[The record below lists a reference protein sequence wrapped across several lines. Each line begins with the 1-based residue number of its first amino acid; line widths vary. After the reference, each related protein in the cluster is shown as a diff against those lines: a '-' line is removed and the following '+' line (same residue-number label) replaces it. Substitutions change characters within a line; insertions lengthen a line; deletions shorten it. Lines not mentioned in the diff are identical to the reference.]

1 MRCYLVLVACLGLAQ
16 VGWGQSLVDNFNGT
30 TINTSVWN
38 TFNPSFGNGGL
49 SQSSGVLTF
58 RNGSYV
64 TTVNEFN
71 MPIISGRFSFS
82 GWEYDRFNILLRSD
96 GVSIDSGWQVPI
108 GGLRVQFTPSSNP
121 DYGASQ
127 TLHFYDLPN
136 GYNQLGSAAPYIA
149 MNTYYDFKIVD
160 TGNLISVFWDNNT
173 TPIFSYA
180 TSVSYG
186 NIIQIGN
193 REQAAGSGP
202 PPYFANLDWIS
213 IIPEPSSLSLLAL
226 GGVLVALGRP
236 KKQ

>member
-1 MRCYLVLVACLGLAQ
+1 MNRCYLVLVACLGLAQ
-16 VGWGQSLVDNFNGT
+16 VGWGQSLIDNFNGS

-49 SQSSGVLTF
+49 SESSGVLTF
-58 RNGSYV
+58 RNGSYI

-71 MPIISGRFSFS
+71 MPTISGRFSFS
-82 GWEYDRFNILLRSD
+82 GWEYDRLKIILRSD
-96 GVSIDSGWQVPI
+96 GTMDSYWQEPV
-108 GGLRVQFTPSSNP
+108 GGLRVEFTPSSNP
-121 DYGASQ
+121 DYGASS

-136 GYNQLGSAAPYIA
+136 GNGYNMIGSAAPDIA

-160 TGNLISVFWDNNT
+160 SGNLISVFWDNNP

-186 NIIQIGN
+186 NFIQIGN
-193 REQAAGSGP
+193 RAQSAGWP
-202 PPYFANLDWIS
+202 PPYFANLDYIS

-226 GGVLVALGRP
+226 GGVVVALRR
-236 KKQ
+236 KR